1 MQNPNWDNI
10 NYYETISAIGQ
21 ISSNRL
27 FVKHMQH
34 FECTVKFVD

>member
-10 NYYETISAIGQ
+10 NYLP
-21 ISSNRL
+21 L